1 MYKAIKDGD
10 EGVKSC
16 PKINKK
22 VKGYKLLNEYF
33 VDNSGWGTDREPA
46 LTFNQF
52 LNKVKAGLYY
62 GITSIGQFQVYI
74 GEYKKTEV

>member
-1 MYKAIKDGD
+1 MYKAKTDGD
-10 EGVKSC
+10 IGVKSC
-16 PKINKK
+16 PVIKK
-22 VKGYKLLNEYF
+22 EVKGYKLLNEYF
-33 VDNSGWGTDREPA
+33 VDNSGWGTDRESA

-74 GEYKKTEV
+74 GEYTRG